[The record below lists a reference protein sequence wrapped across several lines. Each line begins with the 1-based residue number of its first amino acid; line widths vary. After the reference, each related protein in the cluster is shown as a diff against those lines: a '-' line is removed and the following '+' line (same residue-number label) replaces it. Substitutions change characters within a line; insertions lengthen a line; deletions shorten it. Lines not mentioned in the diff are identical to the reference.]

1 MSPNIS
7 NRLSAKL
14 AHIREGNYK
23 PRDFIIAD
31 AKDADM
37 GGGINGV
44 GFNEDGGGGGAPKAK
59 TAADYL
65 SSMQQMIASGLPDI
79 MLTSM
84 ASAEHLI
91 SGNAFEGTDI
101 CPAIRLNDTTDI
113 WGFRGAVYRD
123 TPALPFRTARLK
135 QARRLCALGLYAVTF
150 YNDRDQDVATLN
162 AYRDFRE
169 QADEVGMSHFLEVFN
184 PAFDINTPDADLGSF
199 INDAIVRCLAGVAAS
214 ECPLFLK
221 MQYNGA
227 RAMAE
232 LASFD
237 PGKLIVGV
245 LGGMAGT
252 TRDTFELISQTERF
266 GGRVALFGR
275 KIYCAEDSVELVRL
289 MRAVIEDDLATTE
302 AVDVYH
308 DSLVK
313 KGLAPLRPLK
323 EDRQVTDPVLKPEA
337 T

>member
-14 AHIREGNYK
+14 AHIREGSYK
-23 PRDFIIAD
+23 PKHFIIAD

-44 GFNEDGGGGGAPKAK
+44 GFIDDGRGVLKAK

-65 SSMQQMIASGLPDI
+65 TSMKQMIASELADI

-84 ASAEHLI
+84 ASAEHLMAE
-91 SGNAFEGTDI
+91 NAYANTDI

-113 WGFRGAVYRD
+113 WGFRGAVYQD
-123 TPALPFRTARLK
+123 TPALPFRTARLQ
-135 QARRLCALGLYAVTF
+135 QARNLCALGLYAITF
-150 YNDRDQDVATLN
+150 YNDRDVDVATLN

-169 QADEVGMSHFLEVFN
+169 QADEVGMLHFLEVFN
-184 PAFDINTPDADLGSF
+184 PAFDINTPDADLGSYV
-199 INDAIVRCLAGVAAS
+199 NDAIVRCLAGVAGC
-214 ECPLFLK
+214 EHPLFLK

-227 RAMAE
+227 RSMEE

-245 LGGMAGT
+245 LGGAAGT

-275 KIYCAEDSVELVRL
+275 KIYGAEDSVELVRL
-289 MRAVIEDDLATTE
+289 MRAVIEDDVSTSE
-302 AVDVYH
+302 AVEAYH
-308 DSLVK
+308 DGLTK
-313 KGLAPLRPLK
+313 KGLAPMRAL
-323 EDRQVTDPVLKPEA
+323 EQDREVTDPILKPEA
-337 T
+337 S